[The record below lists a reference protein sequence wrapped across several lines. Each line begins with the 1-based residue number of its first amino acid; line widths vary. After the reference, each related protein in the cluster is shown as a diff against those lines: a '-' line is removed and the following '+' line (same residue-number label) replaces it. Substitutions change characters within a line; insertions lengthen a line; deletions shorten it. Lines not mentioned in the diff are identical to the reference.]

1 MIEGKTPICDVLVKY
16 THASKFSTI
25 KMLTRVQ
32 KLYSAKEEVLKIL
45 KLVFKVFH
53 SANEDHLLLG

>member
-1 MIEGKTPICDVLVKY
+1 MTVKLLTTEMIEGRTPICDVLDKY
-16 THASKFSTI
+16 SHASKHSTI

-32 KLYSAKEEVLKIL
+32 KLYEAKEEVKKIL

-53 SANEDHLLLG
+53 